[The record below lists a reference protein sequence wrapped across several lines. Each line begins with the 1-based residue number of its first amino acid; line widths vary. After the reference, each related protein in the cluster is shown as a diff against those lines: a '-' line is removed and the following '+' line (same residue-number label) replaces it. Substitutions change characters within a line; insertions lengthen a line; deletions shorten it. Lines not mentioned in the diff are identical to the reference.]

1 MGRLSPA
8 MFQDNQIQGR
18 NNSLITEVAN
28 DFEVLSEQKQDFNFG
43 PNLKT
48 RMFSEESKVYSHPY
62 SNPGNEKSLTGG
74 PEMCQKYCKFSR
86 GTSLGVMSKV
96 SP

>member
-1 MGRLSPA
+1 MRLLWGLSPA

-62 SNPGNEKSLTGG
+62 SNPENEKSLTGG
-74 PEMCQKYCKFSR
+74 PEMCQK
-86 GTSLGVMSKV
+86 
-96 SP
+96 